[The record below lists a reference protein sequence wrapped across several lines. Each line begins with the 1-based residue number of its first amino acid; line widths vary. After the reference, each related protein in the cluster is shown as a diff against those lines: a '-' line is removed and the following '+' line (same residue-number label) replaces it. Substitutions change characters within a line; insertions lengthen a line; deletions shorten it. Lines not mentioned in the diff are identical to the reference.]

1 MTEEEFGQFEHES
14 AEYLKTQQDILRN
27 EYDMESYE
35 RWDYDQDTGEF
46 VFSDAGV
53 PKVIAKFQVV
63 GSISNVS
70 NTWLWSWANP
80 SILEPVKK
88 DMRVVKQFGE
98 QHGLKELLD
107 EKWKA
112 EDLDGWA
119 MTNVSARLLNAKGAY
134 RCPDE
139 NGFLFV
145 IFTNVWRASA

>member
-27 EYDMESYE
+27 EYDMGSYE

-63 GSISNVS
+63 GSISHVS

-80 SILEPVKK
+80 SILETVKG
-88 DMRVVKQFGE
+88 DMRVVRQFGE
-98 QHGLKELLD
+98 KHGLKELLD
-107 EKWKA
+107 GKWKA
-112 EDLDGWA
+112 EDL
-119 MTNVSARLLNAKGAY
+119 
-134 RCPDE
+134 
-139 NGFLFV
+139 GFLFV
-145 IFTNVWRASA
+145 IFTDVWRASA